1 MAEKRQRINVNIY
14 RASHNAEESQ
24 YIFDV
29 EEELKKLPKSPG
41 VYIMH
46 SKNDDILYVG
56 KAVSLHS
63 RVRQYFQT
71 GHGHGGSAKIAKMVS
86 QIAYFE
92 YIVTSSEM
100 EALVLECNLIKEYRP
115 KYNTMMTDDKGY
127 PYIRVTVEEAFPR
140 FLYSHSMKRDHSK
153 YFGPYTNARAVKDI
167 LELINKLYHLRTC
180 NRRLP
185 QDIGKDRP
193 CLYYQIGQ
201 CKAPCNGKISQE
213 DYGRQ
218 VQAALSFLNGN
229 YKEILTELQEQMRA
243 QAEEMEFEKAAE
255 TRDLIESIRHIEDK
269 QQMNKA
275 SGEDRDVIACASN
288 DKDIVVTVFFVR
300 DGKLLGRENHHMNGN
315 SKERLSEVLAAFIKQ
330 FYSGTPY
337 LPREILVP
345 EVPEEQQILEAYLSE
360 RRESKV
366 QIVVPQ
372 KGDKKKILDL
382 AAENARLVLAQDM
395 ERVKRQEKRTIGA
408 ANEIAELL
416 GIPSANRMEAFDISN
431 ISGVLSVASMV
442 VFEQGKPKKNAYR
455 KFRLRTVTGPDDYA
469 SMKEV
474 LSRRFTDE
482 KMDVLP
488 DVIMMDGGKGQVH
501 IAEEVLDKLQLSIPV
516 CGMVK
521 DDHHRTRG
529 LYYQN
534 IEIPIDRNSE
544 GFRLITR
551 VQDEAHR
558 FAIEFHRKLRSQ
570 GQVHSILDDIPG
582 IGPAR
587 RKALMRTF
595 ASLDEIKNA
604 EVEDLKKIP
613 SMDEKSA
620 KSVYNF
626 FRGSEKEGTEATL
639 MEEQ

>member
-416 GIPSANRMEAFDISN
+416 GITSANRMEAFDISN

-488 DVIMMDGGKGQVH
+488 DVIMMDGGKGQVNV
-501 IAEEVLDKLQLSIPV
+501 ALMVLDSLGLDIPV

-521 DDHHRTRG
+521 DDNHRTRG
-529 LYYQN
+529 LYYN
-534 IEIPIDRNSE
+534 VEVKFPKGSE
-544 GFRLITR
+544 AMLMVTAL
-551 VQDEAHR
+551 QDEAHR
-558 FAIEFHRKLRSQ
+558 FAIEYHRQLRSKN
-570 GQVHSILDDIPG
+570 QVHSV
-582 IGPAR
+582 
-587 RKALMRTF
+587 
-595 ASLDEIKNA
+595 LDEIPGVGENRRKQLLKYFGEIRKIREATISELA
-604 EVEDLKKIP
+604 EVPGIP
-613 SMDEKSA
+613 ESVA
-620 KSVYNF
+620 KNVYEF
-626 FRGSEKEGTEATL
+626 FHAE
-639 MEEQ
+639 

>member
-416 GIPSANRMEAFDISN
+416 GITSANRMEAFDISN

-488 DVIMMDGGKGQVH
+488 DVIMMDGGKGQVNV
-501 IAEEVLDKLQLSIPV
+501 ALMVLDSLGLDIPV

-521 DDHHRTRG
+521 DDNHRTCL
-529 LYYQN
+529 LYT
-534 IEIPIDRNSE
+534 S
-544 GFRLITR
+544 
-551 VQDEAHR
+551 
-558 FAIEFHRKLRSQ
+558 
-570 GQVHSILDDIPG
+570 
-582 IGPAR
+582 
-587 RKALMRTF
+587 
-595 ASLDEIKNA
+595 
-604 EVEDLKKIP
+604 P
-613 SMDEKSA
+613 SPRDS
-620 KSVYNF
+620 
-626 FRGSEKEGTEATL
+626 
-639 MEEQ
+639 

>member
-315 SKERLSEVLAAFIKQ
+315 SKERLAAFIKQ

-488 DVIMMDGGKGQVH
+488 DVIMMDGGKGQVNV
-501 IAEEVLDKLQLSIPV
+501 ALMVLDSLGLDIPV

-521 DDHHRTRG
+521 DDNHRTRG
-529 LYYQN
+529 LYYN
-534 IEIPIDRNSE
+534 NVEVKFPKGSE
-544 GFRLITR
+544 AMLMVTAL
-551 VQDEAHR
+551 QDEAHR
-558 FAIEFHRKLRSQ
+558 FAIEYHRQLRSKN
-570 GQVHSILDDIPG
+570 QVHSV
-582 IGPAR
+582 
-587 RKALMRTF
+587 
-595 ASLDEIKNA
+595 LDEIPGVGENRRKQLLKYFGEIRKVREATISELA
-604 EVEDLKKIP
+604 EVPGIP
-613 SMDEKSA
+613 EPIA
-620 KSVYNF
+620 KNVYEF
-626 FRGSEKEGTEATL
+626 FHAE
-639 MEEQ
+639 

>member
-1 MAEKRQRINVNIY
+1 MAENRQRINVNID
-14 RASHNAEESQ
+14 RASRNAEESTQ
-24 YIFDV
+24 IFNV

-56 KAVSLHS
+56 KAVSLHN

-71 GHGHGGSAKIAKMVS
+71 GHGHGGSAKIARMVA

-92 YIVTSSEM
+92 YIVTRSEM

-140 FLYSHSMKRDHSK
+140 FLYSHSMKRDHCK

-201 CKAPCNGKISQE
+201 CKAPCDGRISQE

-229 YKEILTELQEQMRA
+229 YRDILSQLQDQMKR

-269 QQMNKA
+269 QQMSKS
-275 SGEDRDVIACASN
+275 SGDDRDVIAFAATE
-288 DKDIVVTVFFVR
+288 KDIVVTVFFVR
-300 DGKLLGRENHHMNGN
+300 DGKLLGRENHHMNGG
-315 SKERLSEVLAAFIKQ
+315 SEEAFPEVLAAFMKQ
-330 FYSGTPY
+330 YYSGTPS
-337 LPREILVP
+337 LPKEILVP
-345 EVPEEQQILEAYLSE
+345 ELPDEQQILEAYLSE
-360 RRESKV
+360 RRGAKV
-366 QIVVPQ
+366 QILVPQ

-382 AAENARLVLAQDM
+382 ATENARLVLSQDM
-395 ERVKRQEKRTIGA
+395 ERVRRQEKRTIGA
-408 ANEIAELL
+408 ANEIARMI
-416 GIPSANRMEAFDISN
+416 GIPSANRMEAYDISN

-455 KFRLRTVTGPDDYA
+455 KFRLRTVMGPDDYA

-482 KMDVLP
+482 RMDVLP
-488 DVIMMDGGKGQVH
+488 DVIMMDGGKGQVNV
-501 IAEEVLDKLQLSIPV
+501 ALMVLDSLGLDIPV

-521 DDHHRTRG
+521 DDNHRTRG
-529 LYYQN
+529 LYYNNEEVQF
-534 IEIPIDRNSE
+534 PKGSE
-544 GFRLITR
+544 AMLMVTAL
-551 VQDEAHR
+551 QDEAHR
-558 FAIEFHRKLRSQ
+558 FAIEYHRQLRSRN
-570 GQVHSILDDIPG
+570 QVHSV
-582 IGPAR
+582 
-587 RKALMRTF
+587 
-595 ASLDEIKNA
+595 LDEIPGVGENRRKQLIRYFGEIRKIKEA
-604 EVEDLKKIP
+604 EVE
-613 SMDEKSA
+613 
-620 KSVYNF
+620 
-626 FRGSEKEGTEATL
+626 TL
-639 MEEQ
+639 MEVPGIPESVAKNIYTFFHADAQEEKNDE

>member
-1 MAEKRQRINVNIY
+1 MAENRQRINVNID
-14 RASHNAEESQ
+14 RASRNAEESTQ
-24 YIFDV
+24 IFNV
-29 EEELKKLPKSPG
+29 EEELRKLPKSPG

-56 KAVSLHS
+56 KAVSLHN

-71 GHGHGGSAKIAKMVS
+71 GHGHGGSAKIARMVS

-92 YIVTSSEM
+92 YIVTGSEM

-140 FLYSHSMKRDHSK
+140 FLYSHSMKRDHCK

-201 CKAPCNGKISQE
+201 CKAPCDGRISQE

-229 YKEILTELQEQMRA
+229 YRDILSQLQDQMKR

-269 QQMNKA
+269 QQMSKS
-275 SGEDRDVIACASN
+275 SGDDRDVIAFAATE
-288 DKDIVVTVFFVR
+288 KDIVVTVFFVR
-300 DGKLLGRENHHMNGN
+300 DGKLLGRENHHMNGG
-315 SKERLSEVLAAFIKQ
+315 SEEAFPEVLAAFMKQ
-330 FYSGTPY
+330 YYSGTPS
-337 LPREILVP
+337 LPKEILVP
-345 EVPEEQQILEAYLSE
+345 ELPDEQQILEAYLSE
-360 RRESKV
+360 RRGAKV
-366 QIVVPQ
+366 QILVPQ

-382 AAENARLVLAQDM
+382 ATENARLVLSQDM
-395 ERVKRQEKRTIGA
+395 ERVRTQEKRTIGA
-408 ANEIAELL
+408 ANEIAQMI
-416 GIPSANRMEAFDISN
+416 GIPSANRMEAYDISN

-455 KFRLRTVTGPDDYA
+455 KFRLRTVMGPDDYA

-482 KMDVLP
+482 RMDVLP
-488 DVIMMDGGKGQVH
+488 DVIMMDGGKGQVNV
-501 IAEEVLDKLQLSIPV
+501 ALMVLDSLGLDIPV

-521 DDHHRTRG
+521 DDNHRTRG
-529 LYYQN
+529 LYYNNEEVQF
-534 IEIPIDRNSE
+534 PKGSE
-544 GFRLITR
+544 AMLMVTAL
-551 VQDEAHR
+551 QDEAHR
-558 FAIEFHRKLRSQ
+558 FAIEYHRQLRSRN
-570 GQVHSILDDIPG
+570 QVHSV
-582 IGPAR
+582 
-587 RKALMRTF
+587 
-595 ASLDEIKNA
+595 LDEIPGVGENRRKQLIRYFGEIRKIKEA
-604 EVEDLKKIP
+604 EVE
-613 SMDEKSA
+613 
-620 KSVYNF
+620 
-626 FRGSEKEGTEATL
+626 TL
-639 MEEQ
+639 MEVPGIPESVAKNIYTFFHVDAQEEKNDE

>member
-1 MAEKRQRINVNIY
+1 MAENRHRINVNID
-14 RASHNAEESQ
+14 RASRNAEESTQ
-24 YIFDV
+24 IFDV

-56 KAVSLHS
+56 KAVSLHN

-71 GHGHGGSAKIAKMVS
+71 GHGHGGSAKIARMVS

-92 YIVTSSEM
+92 YIVTGSEM

-140 FLYSHSMKRDHSK
+140 FLYSHSMKRDHCK

-201 CKAPCNGKISQE
+201 CKAPCDGRISQE

-229 YKEILTELQEQMRA
+229 YRDILSQLQDQMKR
-243 QAEEMEFEKAAE
+243 QAEKMEFEKAAE

-269 QQMNKA
+269 QQMSKS
-275 SGEDRDVIACASN
+275 SGDDRDVIAFAATE
-288 DKDIVVTVFFVR
+288 KDIVVTVFFVR
-300 DGKLLGRENHHMNGN
+300 DGKLLGRENHHMNGG
-315 SKERLSEVLAAFIKQ
+315 SEEAFPEVLAAFMKQ
-330 FYSGTPY
+330 YYSGTPS
-337 LPREILVP
+337 LPKEILVP
-345 EVPEEQQILEAYLSE
+345 ELPDEQQILEAYLSE
-360 RRESKV
+360 RRGSKV
-366 QIVVPQ
+366 QILVPQ

-382 AAENARLVLAQDM
+382 ATENARLVLSQDM
-395 ERVKRQEKRTIGA
+395 ERVRRQEKRTIGA
-408 ANEIAELL
+408 ANEIAQMI
-416 GIPSANRMEAFDISN
+416 GIPSANRMEAYDISN

-455 KFRLRTVTGPDDYA
+455 KFRLRTVMGPDDYA

-482 KMDVLP
+482 RMDVLP
-488 DVIMMDGGKGQVH
+488 DVIMMDGGKGQVNV
-501 IAEEVLDKLQLSIPV
+501 ALMVLDSLGLDIPV

-521 DDHHRTRG
+521 DDNHRTRG
-529 LYYQN
+529 LYYNNEEVQF
-534 IEIPIDRNSE
+534 PKGSE
-544 GFRLITR
+544 AMLMVTAL
-551 VQDEAHR
+551 QDEAHR
-558 FAIEFHRKLRSQ
+558 FAIEYHRQLRSRN
-570 GQVHSILDDIPG
+570 QVHSV
-582 IGPAR
+582 
-587 RKALMRTF
+587 
-595 ASLDEIKNA
+595 LDEIPGVGENRRKQLIRYFGEIRKIKEA
-604 EVEDLKKIP
+604 EVE
-613 SMDEKSA
+613 
-620 KSVYNF
+620 
-626 FRGSEKEGTEATL
+626 TL
-639 MEEQ
+639 MEVPGIPESVAKNIYTFFHVDAQEEKNDE

>member
-1 MAEKRQRINVNIY
+1 MAENRQRINVNID
-14 RASHNAEESQ
+14 RASRNAEESTQ
-24 YIFDV
+24 IFNV
-29 EEELKKLPKSPG
+29 EEELRKLPKSPG

-56 KAVSLHS
+56 KAVSLHN

-71 GHGHGGSAKIAKMVS
+71 GHGHGGSAKIARMVS

-92 YIVTSSEM
+92 YIVTGSEM

-140 FLYSHSMKRDHSK
+140 FLYSHSMKRDHCK

-201 CKAPCNGKISQE
+201 CKAPCDGRISQE

-229 YKEILTELQEQMRA
+229 YRDILSQLQDQMKR

-269 QQMNKA
+269 QQMSKS
-275 SGEDRDVIACASN
+275 SGDDRDVIAFAATE
-288 DKDIVVTVFFVR
+288 KDIVVTVFFVR
-300 DGKLLGRENHHMNGN
+300 DGKLLGRENHHMNGG
-315 SKERLSEVLAAFIKQ
+315 SEEAFPEVLAAFMKQ
-330 FYSGTPY
+330 YYSGTPS
-337 LPREILVP
+337 LPKEILVP
-345 EVPEEQQILEAYLSE
+345 ELPDEQQILEAYLSE
-360 RRESKV
+360 RRGAKV
-366 QIVVPQ
+366 QILVPQ

-382 AAENARLVLAQDM
+382 ATENARLVLSQDM
-395 ERVKRQEKRTIGA
+395 ERVRRQEKRTIGA
-408 ANEIAELL
+408 ANEIAQMI
-416 GIPSANRMEAFDISN
+416 GIPSANRMEAYDISN

-482 KMDVLP
+482 RMDVLP
-488 DVIMMDGGKGQVH
+488 DVIMMDGGKGQVNV
-501 IAEEVLDKLQLSIPV
+501 ALMVLDSLGLDIPV

-521 DDHHRTRG
+521 DDNHRTRG
-529 LYYQN
+529 LYYNNEEVQF
-534 IEIPIDRNSE
+534 PKGSE
-544 GFRLITR
+544 AMLMVTAL
-551 VQDEAHR
+551 QDEAHR
-558 FAIEFHRKLRSQ
+558 FAIEYHRQLRSRN
-570 GQVHSILDDIPG
+570 QVHSV
-582 IGPAR
+582 
-587 RKALMRTF
+587 
-595 ASLDEIKNA
+595 LDEIPGVGENRRKQLIRYFGEIRKIKEA
-604 EVEDLKKIP
+604 EVE
-613 SMDEKSA
+613 S
-620 KSVYNF
+620 
-626 FRGSEKEGTEATL
+626 L
-639 MEEQ
+639 MEVPGIPESVAKNIYTFFHADAQEDKNDE

>member
-488 DVIMMDGGKGQVH
+488 DVIMMDGGKGQVNV
-501 IAEEVLDKLQLSIPV
+501 ALMVLDSLGLDIPV

-521 DDHHRTRG
+521 DDNHRTRG
-529 LYYQN
+529 LYYN
-534 IEIPIDRNSE
+534 NVEVKFSKGSE
-544 GFRLITR
+544 AMLMVTAL
-551 VQDEAHR
+551 QDEAHR
-558 FAIEFHRKLRSQ
+558 FAIEYHRQLRSK
-570 GQVHSILDDIPG
+570 IRYIPCS
-582 IGPAR
+582 
-587 RKALMRTF
+587 MR
-595 ASLDEIKNA
+595 
-604 EVEDLKKIP
+604 
-613 SMDEKSA
+613 
-620 KSVYNF
+620 Y
-626 FRGSEKEGTEATL
+626 RG
-639 MEEQ
+639 

>member
-488 DVIMMDGGKGQVH
+488 DVIMMDGGKGQVNV
-501 IAEEVLDKLQLSIPV
+501 ALMVLDSLGLDIPV

-521 DDHHRTRG
+521 DDNHRTRG
-529 LYYQN
+529 LYYN
-534 IEIPIDRNSE
+534 NVEVKFPKGSE
-544 GFRLITR
+544 AMLMVTAL
-551 VQDEAHR
+551 QDEAHR
-558 FAIEFHRKLRSQ
+558 FAIEYHRQLRSK
-570 GQVHSILDDIPG
+570 IRYIPCS
-582 IGPAR
+582 
-587 RKALMRTF
+587 MR
-595 ASLDEIKNA
+595 
-604 EVEDLKKIP
+604 
-613 SMDEKSA
+613 
-620 KSVYNF
+620 Y
-626 FRGSEKEGTEATL
+626 RGR
-639 MEEQ
+639 

>member
-1 MAEKRQRINVNIY
+1 MAENRQRINVNID
-14 RASHNAEESQ
+14 RASRNAEESTQ
-24 YIFDV
+24 IFNV
-29 EEELKKLPKSPG
+29 EEELRKLPKSPG

-56 KAVSLHS
+56 KAVSLHN

-71 GHGHGGSAKIAKMVS
+71 GHGHGGSAKIARMVS

-92 YIVTSSEM
+92 YIVTGSEM

-140 FLYSHSMKRDHSK
+140 FLYSHSMKRDHCK

-201 CKAPCNGKISQE
+201 CKAPCDGRISQE

-229 YKEILTELQEQMRA
+229 YRDILSQLQDQMKR

-269 QQMNKA
+269 QQMSKS
-275 SGEDRDVIACASN
+275 SGDDRDVIAFAAN
-288 DKDIVVTVFFVR
+288 EKDIVVTVFFVR
-300 DGKLLGRENHHMNGN
+300 DGKLLGRENHHMNGG
-315 SKERLSEVLAAFIKQ
+315 SEEAFSEILAAFMKQ
-330 FYSGTPY
+330 YYSGTPS
-337 LPREILVP
+337 LPKEILVP
-345 EVPEEQQILEAYLSE
+345 ELPDEQQILEAYLSE
-360 RRESKV
+360 RRGAKV
-366 QIVVPQ
+366 QILVPQ

-382 AAENARLVLAQDM
+382 ATENARLVLSQDM
-395 ERVKRQEKRTIGA
+395 ERVRRQEKRTIGA
-408 ANEIAELL
+408 ANEIAQMI
-416 GIPSANRMEAFDISN
+416 GIPSANRMEAYDISN

-455 KFRLRTVTGPDDYA
+455 KFRLRTVMGPDDYA

-482 KMDVLP
+482 RMDVLP
-488 DVIMMDGGKGQVH
+488 DVIMMDGGKGQVNV
-501 IAEEVLDKLQLSIPV
+501 ALMVLDSLGLDIPV

-521 DDHHRTRG
+521 DDNHRTRG
-529 LYYQN
+529 LYYNNEEVQF
-534 IEIPIDRNSE
+534 PKGSDAM
-544 GFRLITR
+544 LMVTAL
-551 VQDEAHR
+551 QDEAHR
-558 FAIEFHRKLRSQ
+558 FAIEYHRQLRSRN
-570 GQVHSILDDIPG
+570 QVHSV
-582 IGPAR
+582 
-587 RKALMRTF
+587 
-595 ASLDEIKNA
+595 LDEIPGVGENRRKQLIRYFGEIRKIKEA
-604 EVEDLKKIP
+604 EVE
-613 SMDEKSA
+613 
-620 KSVYNF
+620 
-626 FRGSEKEGTEATL
+626 TL
-639 MEEQ
+639 MEVPGIPESVAKNIYTFFHVDAQEEKNDE

>member
-1 MAEKRQRINVNIY
+1 MAENRQRINVNID
-14 RASHNAEESQ
+14 RASRNAEESTQ
-24 YIFDV
+24 IFNV
-29 EEELKKLPKSPG
+29 EEELRKLPKSPG

-56 KAVSLHS
+56 KAVSLHN

-71 GHGHGGSAKIAKMVS
+71 GHGHGGSAKIARMVS

-92 YIVTSSEM
+92 YIVTGSEM

-140 FLYSHSMKRDHSK
+140 FLYSHSMKRDHCK

-201 CKAPCNGKISQE
+201 CKAPCDGRISQE

-229 YKEILTELQEQMRA
+229 YRDILSQLQDQMKR

-269 QQMNKA
+269 QQMSKS
-275 SGEDRDVIACASN
+275 SGDDRDVIAFAATE
-288 DKDIVVTVFFVR
+288 KDIVVTVFFVR
-300 DGKLLGRENHHMNGN
+300 DGKLLGRENHHMNGG
-315 SKERLSEVLAAFIKQ
+315 SEEAFPEVLAAFMKQ
-330 FYSGTPY
+330 YYSGTPS
-337 LPREILVP
+337 LPKEILVP
-345 EVPEEQQILEAYLSE
+345 ELPDEQQILEAYLSE
-360 RRESKV
+360 RRGAKV
-366 QIVVPQ
+366 QILVPQ

-382 AAENARLVLAQDM
+382 ATENARLVLSQDM
-395 ERVKRQEKRTIGA
+395 ERVRRQEKRTIGA
-408 ANEIAELL
+408 ANEIAQMI
-416 GIPSANRMEAFDISN
+416 GIPSANRMEAYDISN

-455 KFRLRTVTGPDDYA
+455 KFRLRTVMGPDDYA

-482 KMDVLP
+482 RMDVLP
-488 DVIMMDGGKGQVH
+488 DVIMMDGGKGQVNV
-501 IAEEVLDKLQLSIPV
+501 ALMVLDSLGLDIPV

-521 DDHHRTRG
+521 DDNHRTRG
-529 LYYQN
+529 LYYNNEEVQF
-534 IEIPIDRNSE
+534 PKGSE
-544 GFRLITR
+544 AMLMVTAL
-551 VQDEAHR
+551 QDEAHR
-558 FAIEFHRKLRSQ
+558 FAIEYHRQLRSRN
-570 GQVHSILDDIPG
+570 QVHSV
-582 IGPAR
+582 
-587 RKALMRTF
+587 
-595 ASLDEIKNA
+595 LDEIPGVGENRRKQLIRYFGEIRKIKEA
-604 EVEDLKKIP
+604 EVE
-613 SMDEKSA
+613 
-620 KSVYNF
+620 
-626 FRGSEKEGTEATL
+626 TL
-639 MEEQ
+639 MEVPGIPESVAKNIYTFFHVDAQEEKNDE

>member
-1 MAEKRQRINVNIY
+1 MAENRQRINVNID
-14 RASHNAEESQ
+14 RASRNAEESTQ
-24 YIFDV
+24 IFDV
-29 EEELKKLPKSPG
+29 EEELRKLPKSPG

-56 KAVSLHS
+56 KAVSLHN

-71 GHGHGGSAKIAKMVS
+71 GHGHGGSAKIARMVS

-92 YIVTSSEM
+92 YIVTGSEM

-140 FLYSHSMKRDHSK
+140 FLYSHSMKRDHCK

-201 CKAPCNGKISQE
+201 CKAPCDGRISQE

-229 YKEILTELQEQMRA
+229 YRDILSQLQDQMKR

-269 QQMNKA
+269 QQMSKS
-275 SGEDRDVIACASN
+275 SGDDRDVIAFAATE
-288 DKDIVVTVFFVR
+288 KDIVVTVFFVR
-300 DGKLLGRENHHMNGN
+300 DGKLLGRENHHMNGG
-315 SKERLSEVLAAFIKQ
+315 SEEAFPEVLAAFMKQ
-330 FYSGTPY
+330 YYSGTPS
-337 LPREILVP
+337 LPKEILVP
-345 EVPEEQQILEAYLSE
+345 ELPDEQQILEAYLSE
-360 RRESKV
+360 RRGAKV
-366 QIVVPQ
+366 QILVPQ

-382 AAENARLVLAQDM
+382 ATENARLVLSQDM
-395 ERVKRQEKRTIGA
+395 ERVRRQEKRTIGA
-408 ANEIAELL
+408 ANEIAQMI
-416 GIPSANRMEAFDISN
+416 GIPSANRMEAYDISN

-455 KFRLRTVTGPDDYA
+455 KFRLRTVMGPDDYA

-482 KMDVLP
+482 RMDVLP
-488 DVIMMDGGKGQVH
+488 DVIMMDGGKGQVNV
-501 IAEEVLDKLQLSIPV
+501 ALMVLDSLGLDIPV

-521 DDHHRTRG
+521 DDNHRTRG
-529 LYYQN
+529 LYYNNEEVQF
-534 IEIPIDRNSE
+534 PKGSE
-544 GFRLITR
+544 AMLMVTAL
-551 VQDEAHR
+551 QDEAHR
-558 FAIEFHRKLRSQ
+558 FAIEYHRQLRSRN
-570 GQVHSILDDIPG
+570 QVHSV
-582 IGPAR
+582 
-587 RKALMRTF
+587 
-595 ASLDEIKNA
+595 LDEIPGVGENRRKQLIRYFGEIRKIKEA
-604 EVEDLKKIP
+604 EVE
-613 SMDEKSA
+613 S
-620 KSVYNF
+620 
-626 FRGSEKEGTEATL
+626 L
-639 MEEQ
+639 MEVPGIPESVAKNIYTFFHADVQEEKNDE

>member
-1 MAEKRQRINVNIY
+1 MAENRQRINVNID
-14 RASHNAEESQ
+14 RASRNAEESTQ
-24 YIFDV
+24 IFDV

-56 KAVSLHS
+56 KAVSLHN

-71 GHGHGGSAKIAKMVS
+71 GHGHGGSAKIARMVS

-92 YIVTSSEM
+92 YIVTGSEM

-140 FLYSHSMKRDHSK
+140 FLYSHSMKRDHCK

-201 CKAPCNGKISQE
+201 CKAPCDGRISQE

-229 YKEILTELQEQMRA
+229 YKDILSQLQDQMKT
-243 QAEEMEFEKAAE
+243 QAEKMEFEKAAE

-269 QQMNKA
+269 QQMSKS
-275 SGEDRDVIACASN
+275 SGDDRDVIAFAAN
-288 DKDIVVTVFFVR
+288 EKDIVVTVFFVR
-300 DGKLLGRENHHMNGN
+300 DGKLLGRENHHMNGG
-315 SKERLSEVLAAFIKQ
+315 SEEAFSEILAAFMKQ
-330 FYSGTPY
+330 YYSGTPS
-337 LPREILVP
+337 LPKEILVP
-345 EVPEEQQILEAYLSE
+345 ELPDEQQILEAYLSE
-360 RRESKV
+360 RRGAKV
-366 QIVVPQ
+366 QILVPQ

-382 AAENARLVLAQDM
+382 AAENARLVLSQDM
-395 ERVKRQEKRTIGA
+395 ERVRRQEKRTIGA
-408 ANEIAELL
+408 ANEIAQMI
-416 GIPSANRMEAFDISN
+416 GIPSANRMEAYDISN

-482 KMDVLP
+482 RMDVLP
-488 DVIMMDGGKGQVH
+488 DVIMMDGGKGQVNV
-501 IAEEVLDKLQLSIPV
+501 ALMVLDSLGLDIPV

-521 DDHHRTRG
+521 DDNHRTRG
-529 LYYQN
+529 LYYNNEEVQF
-534 IEIPIDRNSE
+534 PKGSE
-544 GFRLITR
+544 AMLMVTAL
-551 VQDEAHR
+551 QDEAHR
-558 FAIEFHRKLRSQ
+558 FAIEYHRQLRSRN
-570 GQVHSILDDIPG
+570 QVHSV
-582 IGPAR
+582 
-587 RKALMRTF
+587 
-595 ASLDEIKNA
+595 LDEIPGVGENRRKQLIRYFGEIRKIKEA
-604 EVEDLKKIP
+604 EVE
-613 SMDEKSA
+613 S
-620 KSVYNF
+620 
-626 FRGSEKEGTEATL
+626 L
-639 MEEQ
+639 MEVPGIPESVAKNIYTFFHADVQEEKK

>member
-1 MAEKRQRINVNIY
+1 MAENRQRINVNID
-14 RASHNAEESQ
+14 RASRNAEESTQ
-24 YIFDV
+24 IFNV
-29 EEELKKLPKSPG
+29 EEELRKLPKSPG

-56 KAVSLHS
+56 KAVSLHN

-71 GHGHGGSAKIAKMVS
+71 GHGHGGSAKIARMVS

-92 YIVTSSEM
+92 YIVTGSEM

-140 FLYSHSMKRDHSK
+140 FLYSHSMKRDHCK

-201 CKAPCNGKISQE
+201 CKAPCDGRISQE

-229 YKEILTELQEQMRA
+229 YRDILSQLQDQMKR

-269 QQMNKA
+269 QQMSKS
-275 SGEDRDVIACASN
+275 SGDDRDVIAFAATE
-288 DKDIVVTVFFVR
+288 KDIVVTVFFVR
-300 DGKLLGRENHHMNGN
+300 DGKLLGRENHHMNGG
-315 SKERLSEVLAAFIKQ
+315 SEEAFPEVLAAFMKQ
-330 FYSGTPY
+330 YYSGTPS
-337 LPREILVP
+337 LPKEILVP
-345 EVPEEQQILEAYLSE
+345 ELPEEQQILEAYLSE
-360 RRESKV
+360 RRGAKV
-366 QIVVPQ
+366 QILVPQ

-382 AAENARLVLAQDM
+382 ATENARLVLSQDM
-395 ERVKRQEKRTIGA
+395 ERVRRQEKRTIGA
-408 ANEIAELL
+408 ANEIAQMI
-416 GIPSANRMEAFDISN
+416 GIPSANRMEAYDISN

-455 KFRLRTVTGPDDYA
+455 KFRLRTVMGPDDYA

-482 KMDVLP
+482 RMDVLP
-488 DVIMMDGGKGQVH
+488 DVIMMDGGKGQVNV
-501 IAEEVLDKLQLSIPV
+501 ALMVLDSLGLDIPV

-521 DDHHRTRG
+521 DDNHRTRG
-529 LYYQN
+529 LYYNNEEVQF
-534 IEIPIDRNSE
+534 PKGSE
-544 GFRLITR
+544 AMLMVTAL
-551 VQDEAHR
+551 QDEAHR
-558 FAIEFHRKLRSQ
+558 FAIEYHRQLRSRN
-570 GQVHSILDDIPG
+570 QVHSV
-582 IGPAR
+582 
-587 RKALMRTF
+587 
-595 ASLDEIKNA
+595 LDEIPGVGENRRKQLIRYFGEIRKIKEA
-604 EVEDLKKIP
+604 EVE
-613 SMDEKSA
+613 
-620 KSVYNF
+620 
-626 FRGSEKEGTEATL
+626 TL
-639 MEEQ
+639 MEVPGIPESVAKNIYTFFHVDAQEEKNDE

>member
-330 FYSGTPY
+330 FYSGDT
-337 LPREILVP
+337 VS
-345 EVPEEQQILEAYLSE
+345 AE
-360 RRESKV
+360 RNS
-366 QIVVPQ
+366 
-372 KGDKKKILDL
+372 GSGS
-382 AAENARLVLAQDM
+382 AGG
-395 ERVKRQEKRTIGA
+395 T
-408 ANEIAELL
+408 ANLR
-416 GIPSANRMEAFDISN
+416 G
-431 ISGVLSVASMV
+431 
-442 VFEQGKPKKNAYR
+442 VFE
-455 KFRLRTVTGPDDYA
+455 
-469 SMKEV
+469 
-474 LSRRFTDE
+474 
-482 KMDVLP
+482 
-488 DVIMMDGGKGQVH
+488 
-501 IAEEVLDKLQLSIPV
+501 
-516 CGMVK
+516 
-521 DDHHRTRG
+521 
-529 LYYQN
+529 
-534 IEIPIDRNSE
+534 
-544 GFRLITR
+544 
-551 VQDEAHR
+551 
-558 FAIEFHRKLRSQ
+558 
-570 GQVHSILDDIPG
+570 
-582 IGPAR
+582 
-587 RKALMRTF
+587 
-595 ASLDEIKNA
+595 
-604 EVEDLKKIP
+604 
-613 SMDEKSA
+613 
-620 KSVYNF
+620 
-626 FRGSEKEGTEATL
+626 
-639 MEEQ
+639 